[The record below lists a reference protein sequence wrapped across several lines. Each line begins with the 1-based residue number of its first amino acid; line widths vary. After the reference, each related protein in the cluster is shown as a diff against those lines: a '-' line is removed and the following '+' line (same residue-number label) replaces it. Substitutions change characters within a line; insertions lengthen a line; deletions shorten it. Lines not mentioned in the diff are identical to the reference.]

1 VYSCCAAYVDAGR
14 PDPDAR
20 RPAGNDRAAEAGF
33 SALN

>member
-20 RPAGNDRAAEAGF
+20 RPAGNDRAEAGF